1 MRFGP
6 RGSTSLLLASLS
18 LAAATGCANHPA
30 NNTYGYSPPYA
41 PPVYPQPQGYAQ
53 PAGYTVPAGALPP
66 GAVMAP
72 GTVVSSPAGVVTPGT
87 VVGAPVMVDAGGQT
101 PPCPP
106 TYTP

>member
-18 LAAATGCANHPA
+18 LAAAAGCANHPA

-53 PAGYTVPAGALPP
+53 PAGYAVPAGTLPP

-72 GTVVSSPAGVVTPGT
+72 GTVMQPGT
-87 VVGAPVMVDAGGQT
+87 LWHFEEGEPVKTLVTRAAPPKKPA
-101 PPCPP
+101 
-106 TYTP
+106 